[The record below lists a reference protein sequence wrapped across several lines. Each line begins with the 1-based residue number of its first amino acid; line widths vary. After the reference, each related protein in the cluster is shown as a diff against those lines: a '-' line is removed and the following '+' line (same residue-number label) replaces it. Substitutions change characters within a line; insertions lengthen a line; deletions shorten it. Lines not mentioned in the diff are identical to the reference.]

1 MGAHAVFCLLE
12 ATAESEPKV
21 VCLNA
26 NTIIH
31 QSLMKCVKST
41 LEIGKAIEQKD
52 FDKAL
57 NLRGQYV

>member
-1 MGAHAVFCLLE
+1 MGAHAVLCLLE

-26 NTIIH
+26 NIIVH

-41 LEIGKAIEQKD
+41 LEIGKAIEQKE
-52 FDKAL
+52 FEKAL
-57 NLRGQYV
+57 DLRGQYV